1 MVVMDVLDDLVH
13 RCRVDG
19 KAEYDHVG
27 GLCGGLMRGCCLKQN
42 IHFDVSRSKT
52 FVAPTANNDEAYG
65 SSTLRAIQWVLRNHK
80 DDQVFRTLA
89 EASSDREIYHRKTST
104 CGGLGISRRV

>member
-1 MVVMDVLDDLVH
+1 MPMVVMDVLDDLVH

-42 IHFDVSRSKT
+42 SHFDVSRSKT
-52 FVAPTANNDEAYG
+52 FVAPTANKGMMMKRMDHPRFELFSG
-65 SSTLRAIQWVLRNHK
+65 
-80 DDQVFRTLA
+80 F
-89 EASSDREIYHRKTST
+89 
-104 CGGLGISRRV
+104 